1 MVFIRAAEAED
12 IPSLQT
18 LFLQL
23 GYQTETAIL
32 AQRITAPQSMMSALV
47 AETENAVCGVIVINF
62 ILPVHENRLWA
73 LISALVIEESSRGS
87 GIGQQLL
94 QAAERLAR
102 DKQCAQI
109 ELSSSEKR
117 IRAHQFY
124 ENNGY
129 KEVRK
134 RFVKHLS
141 EPPAREG
148 FPRMTVTIFCPAG
161 YLTCGA
167 GVPPP
172 PTIADRQP
180 LTPSR
185 LGHYLATFSCSGQY
199 LPAANH

>member
-1 MVFIRAAEAED
+1 MVFIRAAEAKD

-32 AQRITAPQSMMSALV
+32 AQRITAPQSMMSTLV
-47 AETENAVCGVIVINF
+47 AETENAVCGVIVIHFILPVHENRLNKIDNDYAVCGVIVINF

-141 EPPAREG
+141 
-148 FPRMTVTIFCPAG
+148 
-161 YLTCGA
+161 
-167 GVPPP
+167 
-172 PTIADRQP
+172 
-180 LTPSR
+180 
-185 LGHYLATFSCSGQY
+185 
-199 LPAANH
+199 

>member
-94 QAAERLAR
+94 QAAERLAVINNALR
-102 DKQCAQI
+102 
-109 ELSSSEKR
+109 SSFQVVKKESER
-117 IRAHQFY
+117 INFMKITATRRFANASLNICLNRLRA
-124 ENNGY
+124 
-129 KEVRK
+129 R
-134 RFVKHLS
+134 
-141 EPPAREG
+141 A
-148 FPRMTVTIFCPAG
+148 FPG
-161 YLTCGA
+161 
-167 GVPPP
+167 
-172 PTIADRQP
+172 
-180 LTPSR
+180 
-185 LGHYLATFSCSGQY
+185 
-199 LPAANH
+199 

>member
-1 MVFIRAAEAED
+1 MVFIRAAEAKD

-94 QAAERLAR
+94 EPQSASPVINNALR
-102 DKQCAQI
+102 
-109 ELSSSEKR
+109 SSF
-117 IRAHQFY
+117 Q
-124 ENNGY
+124 
-129 KEVRK
+129 V
-134 RFVKHLS
+134 VKKNQSASIL
-141 EPPAREG
+141 
-148 FPRMTVTIFCPAG
+148 
-161 YLTCGA
+161 
-167 GVPPP
+167 
-172 PTIADRQP
+172 
-180 LTPSR
+180 
-185 LGHYLATFSCSGQY
+185 
-199 LPAANH
+199 

>member
-18 LFLQL
+18 LVLQL

-94 QAAERLAR
+94 QAAVGIGETAFMDELRSSFQVVKKESERINFMKITATRRFANASLNICLNRLRAR
-102 DKQCAQI
+102 A
-109 ELSSSEKR
+109 
-117 IRAHQFY
+117 
-124 ENNGY
+124 
-129 KEVRK
+129 
-134 RFVKHLS
+134 
-141 EPPAREG
+141 
-148 FPRMTVTIFCPAG
+148 FPG
-161 YLTCGA
+161 
-167 GVPPP
+167 
-172 PTIADRQP
+172 
-180 LTPSR
+180 
-185 LGHYLATFSCSGQY
+185 
-199 LPAANH
+199 

>member
-1 MVFIRAAEAED
+1 MVFIRAAEAKD

-32 AQRITAPQSMMSALV
+32 AQRITAPQRMMSALV

-94 QAAERLAR
+94 QAAER

-134 RFVKHLS
+134 RFVKYLS
-141 EPPAREG
+141 
-148 FPRMTVTIFCPAG
+148 
-161 YLTCGA
+161 
-167 GVPPP
+167 
-172 PTIADRQP
+172 
-180 LTPSR
+180 
-185 LGHYLATFSCSGQY
+185 
-199 LPAANH
+199 

>member
-1 MVFIRAAEAED
+1 MVLIRDAESKD
-12 IPSLQT
+12 IPALKT

-141 EPPAREG
+141 
-148 FPRMTVTIFCPAG
+148 
-161 YLTCGA
+161 
-167 GVPPP
+167 
-172 PTIADRQP
+172 
-180 LTPSR
+180 
-185 LGHYLATFSCSGQY
+185 
-199 LPAANH
+199 